1 MQHSIINKLISG
13 PLRWL
18 LHNNISYWHKQAFR
32 FKADDQDYTLEPA
45 TRCGAVVIL
54 ARNHYQEFVHAYP
67 VTQLSELKQILKTE
81 YPQQGVLHYIG
92 PEQDQRRTVCSFVIQ
107 DALLQQFN
115 GLKLLLPESLLLW
128 QALKPEAAVYQCD
141 SGSGYFL
148 YTAATVPVSQQLNV
162 FCHNM
167 AAFSLNNGIP
177 DLVEHKHLDQ
187 QNYVNKLVSALS
199 EAVLAIGKVAL
210 LTKPAIN
217 TSTWPLKPI
226 AYTVAGVLL
235 TYGALVSVYYNL
247 MLDKRQ
253 SQLTAL
259 GANVN
264 QLLDLQTQLQQL
276 KSDADTLVQLRQDK
290 QATAHIWQVLIPL
303 LQHDSSI
310 QLQNISSQ
318 DGSYI
323 LRGNANQATAVLTAL
338 QTSSLII
345 DARFDAP
352 VRRDRELDAFVI
364 SLRLSQ
370 QPAQAVEVTNVAE

>member
-1 MQHSIINKLISG
+1 MQHQIIKKLTSR

-18 LHNNISYWHKQAFR
+18 LQNNISYWHKQPFR
-32 FKADDQDYTLEPA
+32 FSASQQGYALEPA
-45 TRCGAVVIL
+45 ARCGAVVIL

-92 PEQDQRRTVCSFVIQ
+92 PEQDQRRIVCSFVIQ
-107 DALLQQFN
+107 DALFQQFN

-128 QALKPEAAVYQCD
+128 QALKPESAIYQCD
-141 SGSGYFL
+141 SASRYFL
-148 YTAATVPVSQQLNV
+148 YTAAAVPVSQQRNV
-162 FCHNM
+162 FCNDI
-167 AAFSLNNGIP
+167 AAFSINNGIP
-177 DLVEHKHLDQ
+177 DQVEHKQFDQ
-187 QNYVNKLVSALS
+187 HSYINKLVGALS
-199 EAVLAIGKVAL
+199 EAVLAIGKIAL
-210 LTKPAIN
+210 FTKPAVN
-217 TSTWPLKPI
+217 SSQWPLKPV

-235 TYGALVSVYYNL
+235 AYGALVSVYYNL

-253 SQLTAL
+253 SQLMAL

-276 KSDADTLVQLRQDK
+276 KADADTLIELRRDK
-290 QATAHIWQVLIPL
+290 QAAAHIWQVLLPL
-303 LQHDSSI
+303 LQQDSSI

-318 DGSYI
+318 DGSVI

-338 QTSSLII
+338 QASALIT

-352 VRRDRELDAFVI
+352 VRRDRALDAFVI
-364 SLRLSQ
+364 SVRLIQ
-370 QPAQAVEVTNVAE
+370 QAAQTVEVANVAE